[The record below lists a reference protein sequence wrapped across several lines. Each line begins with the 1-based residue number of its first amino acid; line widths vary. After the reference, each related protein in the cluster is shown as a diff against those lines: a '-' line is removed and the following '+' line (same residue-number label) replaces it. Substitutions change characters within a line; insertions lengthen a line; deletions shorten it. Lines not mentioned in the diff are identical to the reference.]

1 MGRTECYEVL
11 LFDGYFCDLIVT
23 GLPEMPRLG
32 ADLFGT
38 AMGIHAGGTFNVA
51 RALHRLGVRAGWVCD
66 FGNDLFSQF
75 VLSEVRREGVD
86 TGLFRF
92 HDRPIRAFSLAFS
105 YSDDRGFI
113 SFMDPVEPYPRSPYI
128 LELRPRCVLL
138 QNLEVGPDFRALV
151 EAAGQVG
158 AQVCMDCQ
166 STNLTLE
173 TPGVV
178 EALEMVDLFLPNAG
192 EARRLTG
199 ADTTE
204 AAADILAGFCPLVVI
219 KQGACGALARTR
231 ELQIQSP
238 ALDVAVLDTT
248 GAGDCFNAGFL
259 YSHLRGD
266 PLETS
271 LRYGNICGGLSTTT
285 HGTEATPTAAEIE
298 DLATG
303 AGRAPAPL
311 PQ

>member
-1 MGRTECYEVL
+1 
-11 LFDGYFCDLIVT
+11 
-23 GLPEMPRLG
+23 
-32 ADLFGT
+32 
-38 AMGIHAGGTFNVA
+38 
-51 RALHRLGVRAGWVCD
+51 
-66 FGNDLFSQF
+66 
-75 VLSEVRREGVD
+75 
-86 TGLFRF
+86 
-92 HDRPIRAFSLAFS
+92 
-105 YSDDRGFI
+105 
-113 SFMDPVEPYPRSPYI
+113 
-128 LELRPRCVLL
+128 
-138 QNLEVGPDFRALV
+138 
-151 EAAGQVG
+151 
-158 AQVCMDCQ
+158 
-166 STNLTLE
+166 
-173 TPGVV
+173 
-178 EALEMVDLFLPNAG
+178 MVDLFLPNAG

-199 ADTTE
+199 TETTE
-204 AAADILAGFCPLVVI
+204 AAAEILAAFCPLVVI